1 MLSADDIET
10 VSVGGLFGD
19 VVVVVH
25 GSGGVLVVRYL
36 SSHVYRIDTKP
47 NCTVAVAR
55 GPSVVYA

>member
-25 GSGGVLVVRYL
+25 GSGGVLVVWIFVIACV
-36 SSHVYRIDTKP
+36 SD
-47 NCTVAVAR
+47 
-55 GPSVVYA
+55 